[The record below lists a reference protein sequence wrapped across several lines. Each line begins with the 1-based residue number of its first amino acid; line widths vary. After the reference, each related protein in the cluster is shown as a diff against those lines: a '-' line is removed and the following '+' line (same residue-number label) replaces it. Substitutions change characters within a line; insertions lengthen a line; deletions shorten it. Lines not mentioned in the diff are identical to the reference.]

1 MRMKQIVKYCREHGH
16 PITSMAIYLAGK
28 KYGFLKKVEGQYH
41 LEFDKEKFLEWFKGF
56 TAEVPEGY
64 LSVKEL
70 SEEFKMSVPQCYALA
85 RDDSV
90 KKVRKG
96 TGDGVL
102 YVDKKTFGEFVTVHK
117 YGSDKDFI

>member
-1 MRMKQIVKYCREHGH
+1 MRMKQIVKYCRDHGH

-28 KYGFLKKVEGQYH
+28 KYGFLKKIEGQYH
-41 LEFDKEKFLEWFKGF
+41 LEFDKEKFFEWFCGF

-64 LSVKEL
+64 LSIKEL
-70 SEEFKMSVPQCYALA
+70 SEEFSMSIPQCYALA

-90 KKVRKG
+90 KKMRKG

-102 YVDKKTFGEFVTVHK
+102 YVDKKTFGEFVNVHK